1 MPTEPPKVA
10 PALSPQ
16 LHRLL
21 ETLAPAGG
29 GRSRD
34 VSGIDPASPV
44 SVAPCSTVI
53 GAVPF
58 SGSVQARSQA
68 SEAGTLARS
77 RRADLIAIA
86 WALLALEPGGRLAL
100 IVPESFLHGATQ
112 AHQAMRRRL
121 IEENALLAVIRLRA
135 GVYKARTRAAVV
147 VAQKGGETGRVWFC
161 ELNAARDMAT
171 LLVRWSEHERG
182 QRGSPGDLDS
192 VLVPR
197 EEFEPPAYRLDIEH
211 AAAARPDE
219 AGERAAHEILHEIAG
234 LEADILQGIRDL
246 AGLLK

>member
-1 MPTEPPKVA
+1 MPIEPPNA
-10 PALSPQ
+10 ASALSPQ

-29 GRSRD
+29 GRSVD
-34 VSGIDPASPV
+34 VGGIDAAAPQPGEPCPA
-44 SVAPCSTVI
+44 VI

-58 SGSVQARSQA
+58 AGSVQAGRSA
-68 SEAGTLARS
+68 SEAGALARS
-77 RRADLIAIA
+77 RRADLIAVA

-100 IVPESFLHGATQ
+100 IVPESFLDATTQ

-121 IEENALLAVIRLRA
+121 IEQNALLAVIRLRA

-161 ELNAARDMAT
+161 ELDRARDVAE
-171 LLVRWSEHERG
+171 LLVRWSERERV
-182 QRGSPGDLDS
+182 QRGSPGD
-192 VLVPR
+192 VATFFVRR
-197 EEFEPPAYRLDIEH
+197 EQFQAPAYRLDLEH
-211 AAAARPDE
+211 AGAARAGE
-219 AGERAAHEILHEIAG
+219 ASERAAHEILHEITA